1 MGQQKDTS
9 KVIRQIDENLKR
21 VYREAEKDDVPDR
34 FKELL
39 EKLRQQDEQDE

>member
-21 VYREAEKDDVPDR
+21 VYREAEQDDVPDR

-39 EKLRQQDEQDE
+39 EKLRQQDQQDE